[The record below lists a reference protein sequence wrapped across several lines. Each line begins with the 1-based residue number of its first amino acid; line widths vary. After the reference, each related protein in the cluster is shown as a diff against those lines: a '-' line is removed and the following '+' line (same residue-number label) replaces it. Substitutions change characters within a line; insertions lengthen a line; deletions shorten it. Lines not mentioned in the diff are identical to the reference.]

1 MDYDLLV
8 DIAKNYDQAIRVV
21 RRNDGVP
28 LVSISPEEIRE
39 VFHLEPLLD
48 FDVPINLLELEKEYK
63 VKRDIIRGGA
73 LRAHIGTIGTLP
85 VITTAS
91 KEPFKKSLFTSQ
103 AVEIYRT
110 LCHVLGED
118 EHDFMPVDLMY
129 MMIQIA
135 SFSIDVIFDFASFL
149 AEEIHIGFIG
159 IARGKVEKTFGHYSL
174 LMHMFLFK
182 G

>member
-1 MDYDLLV
+1 MLE
-8 DIAKNYDQAIRVV
+8 DIAKNYNQAIRVV

-91 KEPFKKSLFTSQ
+91 KEPFKKSLFTSR
-103 AVEIYRT
+103 AIEIYRT

-118 EHDFMPVDLMY
+118 E
-129 MMIQIA
+129 
-135 SFSIDVIFDFASFL
+135 
-149 AEEIHIGFIG
+149 
-159 IARGKVEKTFGHYSL
+159 
-174 LMHMFLFK
+174 
-182 G
+182 